1 MNLKQ
6 LRAIKCVS
14 QKEISSCLG
23 CSPVVYSRYETG
35 EREPSLEMLGKL
47 ADYFGVSTDCVLGR
61 DTIVRIPMSEYEVE
75 LIEAAR
81 RADARAKEDALAML
95 KAHCVDMKKEGFA

>member
-6 LRAIKCVS
+6 LRAIKRVS
-14 QKEISSCLG
+14 QKEVSSCLG

-61 DTIVRIPMSEYEVE
+61 ETIARIPMSEFEVQ

-81 RADARAKEDALAML
+81 YADTRAKEDALAML
-95 KAHCVDMKKEGFA
+95 KAHCVDAKKEGLA

>member
-14 QKEISSCLG
+14 QKKVSSCLG

-47 ADYFGVSTDCVLGR
+47 ADYFGVSTDCILGR
-61 DTIVRIPMSEYEVE
+61 ETIARIPMSEFEVQ

-81 RADARAKEDALAML
+81 CADARAKEDAFAVL
-95 KAHCVDMKKEGFA
+95 KAHCVDTKKENLA

>member
-1 MNLKQ
+1 MNLKH
-6 LRAIKCVS
+6 LRTIKGVS
-14 QKEISSCLG
+14 QKEVSSRLG

-47 ADYFGVSTDCVLGR
+47 ADYFGVSTDCILGR
-61 DTIVRIPMSEYEVE
+61 ESIVRIPLSNFEVQ

-81 RADARAKEDALAML
+81 RADTRAKEDALAML
-95 KAHCVDMKKEGFA
+95 KAHCVDAQKEGFA

>member
-1 MNLKQ
+1 MNL
-6 LRAIKCVS
+6 RHFRTIKGVS
-14 QKEISSCLG
+14 QREVSSCLG

-47 ADYFGVSTDCVLGR
+47 ADYFGVSTDCILGR
-61 DTIVRIPMSEYEVE
+61 ETIARIPMSDFEIQ

-81 RADARAKEDALAML
+81 CADARAKEDALAML
-95 KAHCVDMKKEGFA
+95 RAHCVEMKKEGLV

>member
-6 LRAIKCVS
+6 LRAIKRVS
-14 QKEISSCLG
+14 QKEVSSCLG

-61 DTIVRIPMSEYEVE
+61 ETIARIPMSEFEVQ

-81 RADARAKEDALAML
+81 YADTRVKEDALAML
-95 KAHCVDMKKEGFA
+95 KAHCVDAKKEGLA

>member
-6 LRAIKCVS
+6 LRTIKGVS
-14 QKEISSCLG
+14 QKEVSSCLG

-47 ADYFGVSTDCVLGR
+47 ADYFCVSTDCILGR
-61 DTIVRIPMSEYEVE
+61 EPIARMPISDFEVQ

-81 RADARAKEDALAML
+81 CADARANEDALAML
-95 KAHCVDMKKEGFA
+95 KAHCVDVKKESLA

>member
-6 LRAIKCVS
+6 FRMIRGVS
-14 QKEISSCLG
+14 QKEVSSCLG
-23 CSPVVYSRYETG
+23 CSSVVYSRYETG

-47 ADYFGVSTDCVLGR
+47 ADYFGVTTDCILGR
-61 DTIVRIPMSEYEVE
+61 ETIARIPLSDFEVQ

-81 RADARAKEDALAML
+81 FADTRAKEDALAML
-95 KAHCVDMKKEGFA
+95 KAHCVDTKKEDLA

>member
-14 QKEISSCLG
+14 QKKVSSCLG

-47 ADYFGVSTDCVLGR
+47 ADYFGVSTDCILGR
-61 DTIVRIPMSEYEVE
+61 ETIARIPMSEFEVQ

-81 RADARAKEDALAML
+81 CADARAKEDALAVL
-95 KAHCVDMKKEGFA
+95 KAHCVDTKKENLA

>member
-1 MNLKQ
+1 MILKQ
-6 LRAIKCVS
+6 LRTMKGVS
-14 QKEISSCLG
+14 QKEVSSCLG

-61 DTIVRIPMSEYEVE
+61 KTIAQIPLSEFEVR

-81 RADARAKEDALAML
+81 CADTRAKEDALAML
-95 KAHCVDMKKEGFA
+95 KAHSVDVKKESTA

>member
-1 MNLKQ
+1 M
-6 LRAIKCVS
+6 LRGVS
-14 QKEISSCLG
+14 QKEVSSCLG

-47 ADYFGVSTDCVLGR
+47 ADYFGVSTDCILGR
-61 DTIVRIPMSEYEVE
+61 EAIARVPMNEFEVQ

-81 RADARAKEDALAML
+81 RADTRAKEDALVML
-95 KAHCVDMKKEGFA
+95 KAHCVDTKKESPA